1 MLDKIGIIGAGQM
14 GAGIAHV
21 CALSEFQVT
30 LMDISSE
37 QLEKSLSKINDN
49 LDRQVKRSLIQ
60 ELDKKEA
67 INRINTGTNL
77 ESLSNC
83 ELIIEAARETEKI
96 KIQIFNEL

>member
-37 QLEKSLSKINDN
+37 QLEKS
-49 LDRQVKRSLIQ
+49 
-60 ELDKKEA
+60 
-67 INRINTGTNL
+67 
-77 ESLSNC
+77 
-83 ELIIEAARETEKI
+83 
-96 KIQIFNEL
+96 